1 MPTTRD
7 VLVDAAEKI
16 VRERG
21 LDALTIRSLAAETNY
36 GKSTVHS
43 TVGGIGTLTDELAL
57 RARGDMIRATAG
69 NVERRPGDADWRRE
83 SFERLSAWIIQ
94 NPRWAEMGFRP
105 IGDRPLAPML
115 TDAIPDLDGV
125 LSEEDQDALVRM
137 AADRMTSVLPL
148 IVHVDSIEYG
158 GHLLG
163 DAVQG
168 IIKAFRDLME
178 LRAGTDQ
185 S

>member
-7 VLVDAAEKI
+7 VLVDAAEQI

-21 LDALTIRSLAAETNY
+21 LDGLTIRSLAAETNY

-43 TVGGIGTLTDELAL
+43 TVGGIGALTDELAT

-69 NVERRPGDADWRRE
+69 TGERRSEDPDWRRE
-83 SFERLSAWIIQ
+83 SFERLSGWIIQ
-94 NPRWAEMGFRP
+94 NPRWAELGFRP
-105 IGDRPLAPML
+105 IGSRPLAPML
-115 TDAIPDLDGV
+115 SEAVPDMGGV

-137 AADRMTSVLPL
+137 AAERMISVLGL

-158 GHLLG
+158 AHILG

-168 IIKAFRDLME
+168 IIAAFRDLME
-178 LRAGTDQ
+178 LRASQGAG
-185 S
+185 

>member
-7 VLVDAAEKI
+7 VLVDAAEQI
-16 VRERG
+16 VRDRG

-43 TVGGIGTLTDELAL
+43 TVGGIGALTDELTL

-69 NVERRPGDADWRRE
+69 NVERQPDDPEWRKS

-105 IGDRPLAPML
+105 VDGRPLAPML
-115 TDAIPDLDGV
+115 SDAVPDRDNV
-125 LSEEDQDALVRM
+125 LSDEDQDALVRM
-137 AADRMTSVLPL
+137 AADRMLSVLPL

-163 DAVQG
+163 EAIQG
-168 IIKAFRDLME
+168 IIDAFRDLME
-178 LRAGTDQ
+178 LRSSQGAG
-185 S
+185 

>member
-7 VLVDAAEKI
+7 VLVDAAEQI
-16 VRERG
+16 VRQRG
-21 LDALTIRSLAAETNY
+21 LEALTIRSLAAETNY

-43 TVGGIGTLTDELAL
+43 TVGGIGALIDELAQ
-57 RARGDMIRATAG
+57 RARGDMLRATAG
-69 NVERRPGDADWRRE
+69 TGDRRPEDPAWRLE

-115 TDAIPDLDGV
+115 SEAVPDLDGV
-125 LSEEDQDALVRM
+125 LTEEDQEALVRM
-137 AADRMTSVLPL
+137 AAERMISILGLV
-148 IVHVDSIEYG
+148 VHVDSIEYG
-158 GHLLG
+158 AQLLG

-168 IIKAFRDLME
+168 IIAAFRDLIA
-178 LRAGTDQ
+178 LRSAQREG
-185 S
+185 